1 VGVIVVGVDATDS
14 GWIAAELVDGRLA
27 EIRVFP
33 DIQSVFV
40 EYGERAAAIAIDM
53 PIGLSEEGERS
64 ADKAARAFV
73 GARASSVFA
82 PPPRWVA
89 DLPDYAAAQEL
100 RPEQAKAITRQT
112 FALVAKIKEVAQ
124 AVEAGARVYEI
135 HTEVSFRALKGATM
149 VWPEKTYQGTDERLR
164 LLATAGIF
172 VPLGRIAGSELD
184 DAVDASIAAWS
195 AQRIAKGEAQRLP
208 AGAPSGVDGVIWY

>member
-1 VGVIVVGVDATDS
+1 MSCCGAVRRARQYGLVRRLPRSASLSGRERLRREAHTVGVIVVGVGATDS

-89 DLPDYAAAQEL
+89 DLPD
-100 RPEQAKAITRQT
+100 
-112 FALVAKIKEVAQ
+112 
-124 AVEAGARVYEI
+124 
-135 HTEVSFRALKGATM
+135 
-149 VWPEKTYQGTDERLR
+149 
-164 LLATAGIF
+164 
-172 VPLGRIAGSELD
+172 
-184 DAVDASIAAWS
+184 
-195 AQRIAKGEAQRLP
+195 
-208 AGAPSGVDGVIWY
+208 